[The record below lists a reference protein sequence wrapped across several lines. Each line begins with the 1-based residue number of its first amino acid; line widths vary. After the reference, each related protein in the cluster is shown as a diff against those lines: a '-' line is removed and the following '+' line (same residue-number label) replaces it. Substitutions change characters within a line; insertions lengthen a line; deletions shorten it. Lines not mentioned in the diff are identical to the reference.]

1 MIKTTETNLEYKMI
15 RIIFFFAASLIT
27 PLETTPNIQ
36 VDYLEFDAVYLP
48 PNYSGPIVA
57 IPVDDNCFQ

>member
-1 MIKTTETNLEYKMI
+1 MI
-15 RIIFFFAASLIT
+15 RIIFLFAASLIT
-27 PLETTPNIQ
+27 PETTPSIQ